1 MLPSGLSPMLAT
13 PGSLPADDE
22 GWSYEIKWD
31 GVRALA
37 YCAGAAAGVQ
47 LRSRNG
53 NNVTAAYPELQA
65 LAAQLGSRPAVLD
78 GEVCVFDS
86 AGRTDFGLI
95 QSRMHVRRPSPAL
108 IASAPVQFLI
118 FDVLHLDQQPTVDWT
133 YDQRRETLLGLGLSG
148 AAWSTPPA
156 ISGDGA
162 TIVAQSKAA
171 DLEGIVAKR
180 RDSRYLPGRRSPTW
194 TKIKNIR
201 RTSAVVV
208 GWTPGEGNRAGQIGS
223 LLLGV
228 YGDNGFEY
236 AGHVGTGFTQAT
248 LARLQRL
255 LEPLRIDQ
263 SPLDTPVP
271 RAHVKGAVWLQPVTV
286 AEVDFTEWTRTGA
299 LRHPSFKGIRDDYD
313 PRKVTR
319 D

>member
-1 MLPSGLSPMLAT
+1 MLAVA
-13 PGSLPADDE
+13 GSLPADE
-22 GWSYEIKWD
+22 GGWAYEVKFD
-31 GVRALA
+31 GVRVLA
-37 YCAGAAAGVQ
+37 EVADGRVT
-47 LRSRNG
+47 LHSRND
-53 NNVTAAYPELQA
+53 NDVTAAYPELQP
-65 LAAQLGSRPAVLD
+65 LAAQLGPRVAILD
-78 GEVCVFDS
+78 GEVCVFDD

-108 IASAPVQFLI
+108 ITSTPVQFLI
-118 FDVLHLDQQPTVDWT
+118 FDVLHLDGQPTVDGT
-133 YDQRRETLLGLGLSG
+133 YDARREALLGLELAG

-156 ISGDGA
+156 ITGDGP

-171 DLEGIVAKR
+171 GLEGIVAKR
-180 RDSRYLPGRRSPTW
+180 RDSRYLIGRRSPTW
-194 TKIKNIR
+194 TKLKNIR

-228 YGDNGFEY
+228 YGDHGFEY

-271 RAHVKGAVWLQPVTV
+271 RAHAKDAVWLQPVTV
-286 AEVDFTEWTRTGA
+286 AEIDFTEWTRTGA
-299 LRHPSFKGIRDDYD
+299 LRHPSFKGLRDDYD
-313 PRKVTR
+313 PKNVIRG